1 MTTHSKNPNLEQ
13 KDIWIRKAFFANPPS
28 LVNICIC
35 LQKMIHTSNILII
48 YSICYSSN
56 ISGAEFKNGFVTTPM
71 CCPSRS
77 SILTGL
83 YAHNH
88 HVLTNNDNCSSTE
101 WVKQHEPRSFGKY
114 LNDAGYT
121 TGGPTIAVCSN
132 LPWAVRLG
140 CRARVGSPRA
150 GNIGI
155 WDHDFPCGLTLI
167 TPF

>member
-1 MTTHSKNPNLEQ
+1 MYGLGRLFCKSAELSKYLLAKNDKYFQYFVNFLS
-13 KDIWIRKAFFANPPS
+13 S
-28 LVNICIC
+28 LI
-35 LQKMIHTSNILII
+35 SN
-48 YSICYSSN
+48 N

-101 WVKQHEPRSFGKY
+101 WVQQHEPRSFAKY

>member
-1 MTTHSKNPNLEQ
+1 MYALGRLFCKSAELSKYMYLLAKNDKYFQYFDNFLS
-13 KDIWIRKAFFANPPS
+13 S
-28 LVNICIC
+28 LI
-35 LQKMIHTSNILII
+35 
-48 YSICYSSN
+48 SN

-101 WVKQHEPRSFGKY
+101 WVQQHEPRSFAKY

-132 LPWAVRLG
+132 LPWVVRLG

>member
-1 MTTHSKNPNLEQ
+1 MY
-13 KDIWIRKAFFANPPS
+13 
-28 LVNICIC
+28 V
-35 LQKMIHTSNILII
+35 
-48 YSICYSSN
+48 SICKKNDTYFHFSDHLLRFLISN

-101 WVKQHEPRSFGKY
+101 WVQQHEPRSFAKY

-121 TGGPTIAVCSN
+121 TGGPTIAVSHC
-132 LPWAVRLG
+132 LG
-140 CRARVGSPRA
+140 MSYYANFEG
-150 GNIGI
+150 G
-155 WDHDFPCGLTLI
+155 GLR
-167 TPF
+167 

>member
-1 MTTHSKNPNLEQ
+1 
-13 KDIWIRKAFFANPPS
+13 
-28 LVNICIC
+28 
-35 LQKMIHTSNILII
+35 MIHTSNNLII
-48 YSICYSSN
+48 YSVCYSSN
-56 ISGAEFKNGFVTTPM
+56 ISGAEFKNGFATTPM

-101 WVKQHEPRSFGKY
+101 WVQQHEPRSFAKY

-132 LPWAVRLG
+132 LPWVVRLG
-140 CRARVGSPRA
+140 CRAGLGWAAP
-150 GNIGI
+150 GLGI
-155 WDHDFPCGLTLI
+155 LGFGIMTFPAVWRSLRHSSLI
-167 TPF
+167 IRHKHVMFFQNWIRKLVIL

>member
-13 KDIWIRKAFFANPPS
+13 KDGLEKFFANLHS
-28 LVNICIC
+28 SVNNIC
-35 LQKMIHTSNILII
+35 LQKMVHSSNNLII
-48 YSICYSSN
+48 YSVCYSSN

-101 WVKQHEPRSFGKY
+101 WVQQHEPRSFAKY

-140 CRARVGSPRA
+140 CRAGLGWAAP
-150 GNIGI
+150 GLGI
-155 WDHDFPCGLTLI
+155 LGFGIMTFPAV
-167 TPF
+167 